1 VRRRYL
7 GLTIDSDHVP
17 SSREFMDA
25 VWATVSRLYGEYGA
39 SRAYLSL
46 ISYDEEQRQA
56 VIRVAHVATDMVRA
70 ALATITRIGT
80 TTVAVH
86 VVAVS
91 GTIKALHHK
100 IKT

>member
-1 VRRRYL
+1 
-7 GLTIDSDHVP
+7 
-17 SSREFMDA
+17 MDA

-56 VIRVAHVATDMVRA
+56 VIRVAHAATDMVRA

>member
-1 VRRRYL
+1 
-7 GLTIDSDHVP
+7 
-17 SSREFMDA
+17 MDA
-25 VWATVSRLYGEYGA
+25 VWAAVLRLYGEYGA

-46 ISYDEEQRQA
+46 ISYDEEERHA

-70 ALATITRIGT
+70 ALTTITRIGT

-91 GTIKALHHK
+91 GTIKALHQK
-100 IKT
+100 MKT